1 MIKNTELILFI
12 LFILITQA
20 RAATELEMVNERTV
34 DGETQTYIINALY
47 QNEHSR
53 YTFHDPENGATG
65 TGVYLLSN
73 DGGKTAHYIDTNENI
88 CHRWTNAELSENLG
102 AFMLQSTDKFN
113 VKTSDL
119 EIIKLIEEPA
129 EPIHGFPTTHFRY
142 ALRFNAS
149 YKYMLFKGEYALE
162 RQVDYWA
169 VPELEVVVDNV
180 PLFQNFWQHTG
191 EDQVDQQISSFVE
204 SNTVYRLRSEIL
216 QTRTNKKGEASSTK
230 IVQHVR
236 ALKEI
241 ADLPTDT
248 FQVPECQDVG
258 ARKMNKKFKALL
270 KDLLS

>member
-1 MIKNTELILFI
+1 MIKITGLISLILFI
-12 LFILITQA
+12 QITQA
-20 RAATELEMVNERTV
+20 RAATELEIVNERTV
-34 DGETQTYIINALY
+34 DGETQTYLINALY
-47 QNEHSR
+47 QNGSSR
-53 YTFHDPENGATG
+53 YTLHDPENDKTG
-65 TGVYLLSN
+65 TGIYLLSV

-88 CHRWTNAELSENLG
+88 CHRWTNAEFSENLG

-119 EIIKLIEEPA
+119 ALIKLLEEPA

-142 ALRFNAS
+142 ALSFNAS
-149 YKYMLFKGEYALE
+149 YKYMLFKGKYALE

-169 VPELEVVVDNV
+169 VPELEVVIGGE

-191 EDQVDQQISSFVE
+191 HDQVDQQISSFVE
-204 SNTVYRLRSEIL
+204 SNTDFRLRSEIL
-216 QTRTNKKGEASSTK
+216 QTRTNKKGETSSTK
-230 IVQHVR
+230 IVQHVKT
-236 ALKEI
+236 LKEI
-241 ADLPTDT
+241 EDLPAST